1 MQKMLFALVCII
13 GLAANLAAEDPEAW
27 KTIPPTM
34 KVIAQNEAGEPIKDV
49 EMFLNI
55 WGGNV
60 ERTFRSTLHTDEDGI
75 VIFDLAEVLG
85 KDFECFRMWIRPK
98 DRYVAQ
104 FFNRDRLDGRRSVVP
119 AEYNVVLKSGITI
132 GCQVVDED
140 GNPIPDAGINRYFQT
155 ELGFGGEKT
164 DADGKWMS
172 NKVNPDVAEYRFQIF
187 HPDYDD
193 LNVTVLQGSPEMERL
208 KNQTERYVLRRGINV
223 AGTITDADG
232 KPIADAKIELG
243 HRQRWLYQQGKEY
256 YQETK
261 TDADGKYSFPSTPVG
276 AKIMIVTASGKAPQ
290 IRHLVIEQNLAP
302 QDFQL
307 LPGNTIRFKVVT
319 PDGQPV
325 AGASISPARWQGS
338 AQYLM
343 YNNSLKADEQGAVE
357 WNEAPADTV
366 GYRVWAGDMMSES
379 EVYSLE
385 PREEPYTMT
394 LRATPVFVGRVIDQ
408 VTKNP
413 VSAFTVIPG
422 VAWREGERVIWQPWA
437 QAGSGGEYRMA
448 ISDHVHAVAI
458 RIEAEGY
465 LAAESETFVGASG
478 EKVIDFEL
486 EPAAPIRGVVVFP
499 DGTPVENA
507 EVRMIDSANGMT
519 DMPNG
524 ELEPRLGSHRN
535 SDYLQTSAE
544 GTFSFR
550 PRREGYV
557 IVVAHESGCAI
568 ADRETVASGTIMLK
582 PWARIEATLMQGDQ
596 PRVSQRATLFGG
608 GSCGNWDADRP
619 IPTFQTVGASDENGK
634 VIFEKVYPGLD
645 HTLVMDA
652 FVSSSV
658 DHFINM
664 LRFGSARFITLP
676 GETSKVQVGGI
687 GSPVIGGIVLSQEF
701 QDKIQWD
708 YAKIT
713 LSSVDPTVPE
723 PDYWGLPIPQEIDRS
738 NRNAVMQW
746 YWQWTVET
754 EEGKAFA
761 RNVNAFNMICDE
773 NDACLVALGISI
785 DAPLNP
791 DGTFR
796 LEDVPSG
803 TYKVSFRSFQP
814 KPASEISTDD
824 RFSAS
829 ATRDIFENTWMEPL
843 IVVPPIE
850 GERSSVPFETGMLRI
865 EL

>member
-1 MQKMLFALVCII
+1 
-13 GLAANLAAEDPEAW
+13 
-27 KTIPPTM
+27 
-34 KVIAQNEAGEPIKDV
+34 
-49 EMFLNI
+49 
-55 WGGNV
+55 
-60 ERTFRSTLHTDEDGI
+60 
-75 VIFDLAEVLG
+75 
-85 KDFECFRMWIRPK
+85 
-98 DRYVAQ
+98 
-104 FFNRDRLDGRRSVVP
+104 
-119 AEYNVVLKSGITI
+119 
-132 GCQVVDED
+132 
-140 GNPIPDAGINRYFQT
+140 
-155 ELGFGGEKT
+155 
-164 DADGKWMS
+164 
-172 NKVNPDVAEYRFQIF
+172 
-187 HPDYDD
+187 
-193 LNVTVLQGSPEMERL
+193 
-208 KNQTERYVLRRGINV
+208 
-223 AGTITDADG
+223 
-232 KPIADAKIELG
+232 
-243 HRQRWLYQQGKEY
+243 
-256 YQETK
+256 
-261 TDADGKYSFPSTPVG
+261 
-276 AKIMIVTASGKAPQ
+276 
-290 IRHLVIEQNLAP
+290 
-302 QDFQL
+302 
-307 LPGNTIRFKVVT
+307 
-319 PDGQPV
+319 
-325 AGASISPARWQGS
+325 
-338 AQYLM
+338 
-343 YNNSLKADEQGAVE
+343 
-357 WNEAPADTV
+357 
-366 GYRVWAGDMMSES
+366 
-379 EVYSLE
+379 
-385 PREEPYTMT
+385 
-394 LRATPVFVGRVIDQ
+394 
-408 VTKNP
+408 
-413 VSAFTVIPG
+413 
-422 VAWREGERVIWQPWA
+422 
-437 QAGSGGEYRMA
+437 
-448 ISDHVHAVAI
+448 
-458 RIEAEGY
+458 
-465 LAAESETFVGASG
+465 
-478 EKVIDFEL
+478 
-486 EPAAPIRGVVVFP
+486 
-499 DGTPVENA
+499 
-507 EVRMIDSANGMT
+507 
-519 DMPNG
+519 
-524 ELEPRLGSHRN
+524 
-535 SDYLQTSAE
+535 
-544 GTFSFR
+544 
-550 PRREGYV
+550 
-557 IVVAHESGCAI
+557 
-568 ADRETVASGTIMLK
+568 
-582 PWARIEATLMQGDQ
+582 MQGDQ